1 MRLPEIKEPNLVKLT
16 QIVNSGSGT
25 VGLEFQC
32 LSEDPLWLGVEGGHP
47 CCSLARLV
55 YPTALLFLAIYHCLS
70 DALFFTCVSFS
81 PVNIN
86 FLRAGVFL
94 FLLTDLP
101 QAPKTVPGTSCFLS
115 VGEGTDEQR
124 VL

>member
-32 LSEDPLWLGVEGGHP
+32 LSEDPLWLEGGDH

-55 YPTALLFLAIYHCLS
+55 YPIALLFLTIYHCLS
-70 DALFFTCVSFS
+70 DTLFVLYLCFVFSSEYKLPESRSLFVLAHRFTSSTENSAWHFM
-81 PVNIN
+81 
-86 FLRAGVFL
+86 
-94 FLLTDLP
+94 LP
-101 QAPKTVPGTSCFLS
+101 ECC
-115 VGEGTDEQR
+115 
-124 VL
+124 